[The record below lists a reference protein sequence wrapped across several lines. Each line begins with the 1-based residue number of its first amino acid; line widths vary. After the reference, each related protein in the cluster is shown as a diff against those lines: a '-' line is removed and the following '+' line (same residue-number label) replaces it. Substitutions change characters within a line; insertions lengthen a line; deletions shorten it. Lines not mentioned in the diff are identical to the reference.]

1 MVSKSIEFQQT
12 FGLPKSNQA
21 VAVAQRKVDTER
33 ASTVG
38 WGFPKQ
44 KATSQSRS
52 YGSYQATKTYLTMA
66 YVIIFNYLH
75 LFVFD
80 KIWNYSDVQKSFSFS
95 YSNLIRIF

>member
-52 YGSYQATKTYLTMA
+52 YGSYQATKTTLLWLT
-66 YVIIFNYLH
+66 
-75 LFVFD
+75 
-80 KIWNYSDVQKSFSFS
+80 
-95 YSNLIRIF
+95 